1 MRNKTLLERA
11 ANKWFSQ
18 NDQQFIVCCADAGI
32 KPTARQA
39 SKFRNKKGK
48 AYKQVGKGLKPLR

>member
-1 MRNKTLLERA
+1 MKNKTLLERA
-11 ANKWFSQ
+11 TNKWFSQ
-18 NDQQFIVCCADAGI
+18 NDQQFFVCCAGAGI

-39 SKFRNKKGK
+39 SKFRNEKGK

>member
-1 MRNKTLLERA
+1 MKNKTLLERA
-11 ANKWFSQ
+11 TNKWFSQ
-18 NDQQFIVCCADAGI
+18 NDPQFIVCCADAGI

-48 AYKQVGKGLKPLR
+48 AYKQV

>member
-1 MRNKTLLERA
+1 MKNKKLFERA
-11 ANKWFSQ
+11 TNKWFSQ
-18 NDQQFIVCCADAGI
+18 NDPQFIVCCADAGI

-48 AYKQVGKGLKPLR
+48 AYKQVGK